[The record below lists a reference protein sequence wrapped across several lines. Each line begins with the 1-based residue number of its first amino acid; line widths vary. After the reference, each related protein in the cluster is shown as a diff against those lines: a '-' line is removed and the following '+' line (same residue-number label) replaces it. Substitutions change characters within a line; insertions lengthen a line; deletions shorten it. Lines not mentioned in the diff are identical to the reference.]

1 MIDRPLAILLG
12 TLTCSLAAAQSI
24 DERVRDL
31 ERRVEQ
37 LERVGKQPA
46 GAAEASRPTARS
58 DRSRQLENWRALRL
72 DMTEADVRT
81 ILGEPHKV
89 EVIGFITWYYQGNGD
104 VRFDRRNGKV
114 VGWSEPGR

>member
-1 MIDRPLAILLG
+1 MLNRLIAILLG
-12 TLTCSLAAAQSI
+12 TLTCTMAAAQSL

-37 LERVGKQPA
+37 LEKVGKQPA
-46 GAAEASRPTARS
+46 GAAGANRTTGRS
-58 DRSRQLENWRALRL
+58 DSSRQLENWRSLRL
-72 DMTEADVRT
+72 GMTEADVRT

-89 EVIGFITWYYQGNGD
+89 EVIGFITWDYPGGGS

-114 VGWSEPGR
+114 QGWSEPDR